1 MSNQAKNEI
10 DPNLAARVDA
20 LADECARAQSKAD
33 DVTEQARQH
42 LKDAVA
48 AGDLADSK
56 ASNRFQRRFI
66 ATLSGE
72 PVADGPLSGEKCVLN
87 ESQKAIYVT
96 VRKWLQRARDEAG
109 IKTVRKDGKAK
120 ETGKAKAKG
129 ADQKSG
135 KKAEQSATPQAA
147 WDRLQMAALEIADAK
162 ARAACQKSL
171 ANVAK
176 HLNLDSGE

>member
-20 LADECARAQSKAD
+20 LADECANAQAKAE
-33 DVTEQARQH
+33 DVTELAREH
-42 LKDAVA
+42 LKEAVA
-48 AGDLADSK
+48 AGDLADK
-56 ASNRFQRRFI
+56 KVANRFQRRFI

-72 PVADGPLSGEKCVLN
+72 PVADGPLSGEKCVLS
-87 ESQKAIYVT
+87 ETQKAIYVT

-120 ETGKAKAKG
+120 ETGKAKG
-129 ADQKSG
+129 ADQKGG